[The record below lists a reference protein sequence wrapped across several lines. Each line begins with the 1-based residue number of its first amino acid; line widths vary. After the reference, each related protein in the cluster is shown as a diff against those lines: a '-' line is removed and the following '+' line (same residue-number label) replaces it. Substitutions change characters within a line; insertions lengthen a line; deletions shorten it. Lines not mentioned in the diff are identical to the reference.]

1 MDRLT
6 DIESFVAVVEA
17 GSFSAAAERLGAAKS
32 AVSRRVSAL
41 EARLGVKLLN
51 RTTRTLNLTDNGRAY
66 FERAGRILADLAEAE
81 QSVSDADCAL
91 RGRIRLAAPLSFG
104 LQHLAPAINAFAAQH
119 PEVQIDLDLND
130 RQVSLVEEGFDM
142 AVRIGRL
149 ADSSLIA
156 RRLCLIRRAA
166 VASPDYLARRGTP
179 ERPEDLVN
187 HDGLRYTNIPR
198 QHFWQFTATGGRE
211 FSPEVPDRLTAN
223 NGALLTEAAVDGLG
237 VTVQP
242 SFIVHR
248 ELADG
253 RLRTILDTWPIPS
266 EAMYA
271 VFPPGRY
278 QSRRVRELADFLAGR
293 FGGAPY
299 WDRQL
304 PGAVPA

>member
-51 RTTRTLNLTDNGRAY
+51 RTTRTLSLTDNGRAY

-104 LQHLAPAINAFAAQH
+104 LQHLAPAINAFAELH

-130 RQVSLVEEGFDM
+130 RQISLVEEGFDM

-156 RRLCLIRRAA
+156 RRLCLIRRVA
-166 VASPDYLARRGTP
+166 VASPDYLARHGTP
-179 ERPEDLVN
+179 QCPEDLVN

-211 FSPEVPDRLTAN
+211 FSPDVPDRLTAN
-223 NGALLTEAAVDGLG
+223 NGALLTEAAVNGLG

-253 RLRTILDTWPIPS
+253 RLQTILDAWPIPS
-266 EAMYA
+266 ESMYA

-278 QSRRVRELADFLAGR
+278 QSRRVRELADFLVGR
-293 FGGAPY
+293 FGDEPY
-299 WDRQL
+299 WDRDL
-304 PGAVPA
+304 PA